1 MYEKYRCFRRQ
12 IANPWPVS
20 QAGRLYAGADLF
32 AQRRPG
38 LNKQLQ
44 LRVIGPLRVALRD
57 LNFYNRYLPVGGTVK
72 HNF

>member
-32 AQRRPG
+32 AQRPPG

-44 LRVIGPLRVALRD
+44 LRVIGP
-57 LNFYNRYLPVGGTVK
+57 
-72 HNF
+72 

>member
-38 LNKQLQ
+38 FDEQLQ
-44 LRVIGPLRVALRD
+44 LRVQRRVYEPA
-57 LNFYNRYLPVGGTVK
+57 FSEIIPS
-72 HNF
+72 